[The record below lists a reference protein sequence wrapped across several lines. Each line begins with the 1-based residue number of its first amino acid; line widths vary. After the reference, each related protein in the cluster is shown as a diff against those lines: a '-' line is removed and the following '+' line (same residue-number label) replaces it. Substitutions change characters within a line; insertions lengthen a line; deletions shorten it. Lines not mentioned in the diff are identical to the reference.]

1 MLALH
6 LAPFMDELVSNA
18 QSDFIK
24 GRSIHDKSMYVKD
37 TTKKLHKKQA
47 VVPTFQ
53 A

>member
-1 MLALH
+1 MLVLR

-24 GRSIHDKSMYVKD
+24 GRSIHDNSMYVKN
-37 TTKKLHKKQA
+37 TANKLHKKQEA
-47 VVPTFQ
+47 VPTFQ